1 MGLKDVNPGAAGMAL
16 PPPNDGGY
24 IFPSPFCISEYKS
37 TFAVQNFLAEC
48 LQYNS

>member
-1 MGLKDVNPGAAGMAL
+1 MAL
-16 PPPNDGGY
+16 HLSNSARY
-24 IFPSPFCISEYKS
+24 IFPSAFCISEYKS